1 MFLLA
6 LPLVLCP
13 GKPHLAENFNA
24 VEMPL
29 AIVFTSQ
36 HEES

>member
-6 LPLVLCP
+6 LPLVLCQ
-13 GKPHLAENFNA
+13 GKQHSVENFNA

-29 AIVFTSQ
+29 AVVFTSQ